1 VQGIAIGELALL
13 GLEGEIFVGYQL
25 DLESRSPLPA
35 TVLCGYANGCVGYVP
50 TAAEF
55 TRGGYEVEEAYKVYP
70 AVQKLAPESEGII
83 KEAALDLLAELAR
96 PA

>member
-1 VQGIAIGELALL
+1 
-13 GLEGEIFVGYQL
+13 
-25 DLESRSPLPA
+25 
-35 TVLCGYANGCVGYVP
+35 VP

-55 TRGGYEVEEAYKVYP
+55 ARGGYEVEEAYKVYP